1 MKERAKPRLSVI
13 NSLAWLV
20 VGVLAIGILL
30 PAPPTPRGPAVAASA
45 QQPPRAIVTPA
56 SLVIGPIA
64 QPDLGAE
71 RLNALVW
78 RRGKR
83 PEHQSVATL
92 PLAHQGGSVLDK
104 SLGIPATDAGTFATQ
119 PAQFKSPTHM
129 VATTA
134 VNVHSLPGS
143 AVKLFPLKQGDRVEV
158 ISTQGLWT
166 EIQGPAGPSGWVYS
180 SFLIPDPA

>member
-1 MKERAKPRLSVI
+1 MKERTTSRLSVTRYV
-13 NSLAWLV
+13 AYLV
-20 VGVLAIGILL
+20 VGFLSIGILL
-30 PAPPTPRGPAVAASA
+30 PALPTPRGPAVAASA
-45 QQPPRAIVTPA
+45 QQPPSAVVTPA

-64 QPDLGAE
+64 QPDPGAE
-71 RLNALVW
+71 RLNSLVW

-83 PEHQSVATL
+83 PGHQSVATL
-92 PLAHQGGSVLDK
+92 SLAHQGGSVLDK
-104 SLGIPATDAGTFATQ
+104 SLGIPAPDAGNFATR
-119 PAQFKSPTHM
+119 PAQLKSPTHM

-180 SFLIPDPA
+180 SFLKPDPA